1 VTICAQ
7 CGRENSEEFGFCPS
21 CGAALAVGRRP
32 REVRKVVTIV
42 FCDLAGSTAIGDR
55 TDPEPLR
62 ALMNRYYD
70 GARIVLER
78 HGGTVEKFVGD
89 AVMAVFGI
97 PISSED
103 DALRAVRAAVEL
115 HQSVHALG
123 LEARIGVNTGEVVAG
138 EGGTL
143 VTGDAVNV
151 TARLEQAAGPG
162 EVLLGDETV
171 RLVRDA
177 VVTERVELVLKGKP
191 EPVSAHRLVSLDPA
205 AAGRAR
211 RFDRPLVGRE
221 RERARL
227 LADFTDA
234 VAGRTCRLF
243 TLVGPAG
250 VGKSRLVADFLEQ
263 IGEGAT
269 IARGRA
275 LSYGEGITY
284 WPLVELLLQLGLDPD
299 EAIRSSPA
307 DTQLATRA
315 LLERVA
321 EAQPLV
327 LVLDDLQWAEAPLLD
342 LVEHLADWAREAPIF
357 LLCIARPELLDVRHG
372 WGGGKLNATSIL
384 LEPLGTDDS
393 VTLIDGLLEGLV
405 LDGATRARILATAE
419 GNPLFLE
426 EMAALAREAG
436 GSVEVPPTIQALL
449 QARLDTLDDD
459 ERIVIERGAVEGKV
473 FHRGAVTALAPDAL
487 RVDVPVQ
494 LVSLVRKELVR
505 PDHTQIAGDDAFRFR
520 HLLIRDTAYDGLPK
534 AVRAKLHERFAD
546 WLEAHG
552 ELIEQQEIL
561 GYHLEQAARYR
572 LELDRD
578 DPRAAELATR
588 AAAYLGAAGSE
599 AFEREDFHATRSL
612 LERALAL
619 AADGPAR
626 RRLIPELVYALIEIR
641 GERVAEHVTVLL
653 DELARGDDRDAAVA
667 MALRVV
673 ADPALAPVTEL
684 LAQLDKARG
693 ALDETTDPLGVAL
706 CEQARGLV
714 HWVACQTGEAHRAYR
729 RAYTV
734 LRNSGRRAMQRSLI
748 AETIGTAIFSGTPV
762 SEVHGLVDTLRDDV
776 LDGGPLLA
784 ATVRS
789 VEARIDY
796 GARLIERDE
805 LLSACGDEIDAL
817 RQTGAEAA
825 VIGVMTYTDVI
836 APWLESDAAAVE
848 RGRREK
854 CLQVERL
861 GLHIIHANTLGNWA
875 LALCDLGD
883 REGALEAIR
892 NARKVAADDDVADQ
906 IVIDAADAYAHALGG
921 ERRAAL
927 KLLERAHAH
936 ARGIDMVFV
945 TDQLDHVDATVRA
958 LLGDLVEA
966 RELLTALIERAD
978 ARGLRR
984 FVDRYRRDLDA
995 LD

>member
-1 VTICAQ
+1 MAVCAQ
-7 CGRENSEEFGFCPS
+7 CGRESPDEFGFCPS
-21 CGAALAVGRRP
+21 CGIALAVGPGP
-32 REVRKVVTIV
+32 REVRKVVTV
-42 FCDLAGSTAIGDR
+42 LFCDLTGSTAIGDR

-62 ALMNRYYD
+62 ALMNRYYE

-97 PISSED
+97 PVSSEN

-115 HQSVHALG
+115 HQSVHDLG
-123 LEARIGVNTGEVVAG
+123 LEARIGVNTGEVVSG
-138 EGGTL
+138 RGDTL

-151 TARLEQAAGPG
+151 SARLEQAAGPG
-162 EVLLGDETV
+162 EVLLGEETV

-191 EPVSAHRLVSLDPA
+191 EPVAAYRLVSLDPA
-205 AAGRAR
+205 AAGLAR
-211 RFDRPLVGRE
+211 RMDRPLVGRE

-227 LADFTDA
+227 FADFTDA
-234 VAGRTCRLF
+234 VASRTCRLF

-250 VGKSRLVADFLEQ
+250 VGKSRLVSDFLEH
-263 IGEGAT
+263 IGERAT
-269 IARGRA
+269 VARGRA

-315 LLERVA
+315 LLEGVA

-327 LVLDDLQWAEAPLLD
+327 LVLDDLHWAEAPLLD

-357 LLCIARPELLDVRHG
+357 LLCIARPELLDVRPG

-384 LEPLGTDDS
+384 LEPLGADDA
-393 VTLIDGLLEGLV
+393 VTLVDGLLEGLV
-405 LDGATRARILATAE
+405 LDGATRSRILATAE

-426 EMAALAREAG
+426 EMAALAREVG

-487 RVDVPVQ
+487 QVDVPGQ
-494 LVSLVRKELVR
+494 LLSLMRKELVR

-520 HLLIRDTAYDGLPK
+520 HLLIRDTAYEGLPK
-534 AVRAKLHERFAD
+534 AVRAELHELFAE
-546 WLEAHG
+546 WLDAHG
-552 ELIEQQEIL
+552 QLIEQQEIV

-578 DPRAAELATR
+578 DPRASELAMR
-588 AAAYLGAAGSE
+588 ASACLGAAGRG

-619 AADGPAR
+619 AADGSAR
-626 RRLIPELVYALIEIR
+626 CRMIPELVYVLIEIR
-641 GERVAEHVTVLL
+641 GEHAEEHITALL
-653 DELARGDDRDAAVA
+653 DELARGDSRDAALA
-667 MALRVV
+667 TALRIV
-673 ADPALAPVTEL
+673 ADPTTAPLTEL
-684 LAQLDKARG
+684 LAQLDEAQSV
-693 ALDETTDPLGVAL
+693 LDETTDPLGVAL
-706 CEQARGLV
+706 CEKARAV
-714 HWVACQTGEAHRAYR
+714 IHWGACQAGEAHRAYR

-734 LRNSGRRAMQRSLI
+734 LRNSGQRAMQVSLI
-748 AETIGTAIFSGTPV
+748 ADTILTAIFSGTPV
-762 SEVHGLVDTLRDDV
+762 SEVHRLVDDLQGDI

-784 ATVRS
+784 ATVRGFQ
-789 VEARIDY
+789 ARIDY
-796 GARLIERDE
+796 GAGLIDRDD
-805 LLSACGDEIDAL
+805 LLSASEDEIDVL
-817 RQTGAEAA
+817 RQTGSEATA
-825 VIGVMTYTDVI
+825 TLVRTYIRVI

-848 RGRREK
+848 QGGRER
-854 CLQVERL
+854 CLDLERL
-861 GLHIIHANTLGNWA
+861 GLHYYRANSLGNWA
-875 LALCDLGD
+875 LGLCDLGD
-883 REGALEAIR
+883 REGALDAIR
-892 NARKVAADDDVADQ
+892 QAREVVTDDDLGDQ

-921 ERRAAL
+921 ERRPAL
-927 KLLERAHAH
+927 ELLERAQAH
-936 ARGIDMVFV
+936 ARGIDMVIV
-945 TDQLDHVDATVRA
+945 TDQLDYVDATVRA

-966 RELLTALIERAD
+966 RELLTALVERANT
-978 ARGLRR
+978 RGLHRWA
-984 FVDRYRRDLDA
+984 DRYRRDLDA